1 MRTLAAGLE
10 SGWDR
15 VWSDLTSRQALPD
28 PAVVLG
34 AGAVALALVLW
45 PGTWP
50 RVRLLVTVVHEAGH
64 ALVALLVGRRLQG
77 IRLHSDTSGVTVSRG
92 RPSGP
97 GMVAMLA
104 AGYLAPAL
112 VGLGAALLLAD
123 GRALLLLWSLSVLLL
138 LVLLWIRNGFG
149 LLVVVVVLAGTVA
162 VTWYADARA
171 QSALALLL
179 AWLLLLAAPRPLLE
193 LWGRGARGRRGSDPD
208 QLARLTRVPSVLWTL
223 VLLAA
228 NVSGLVVGVSTLAP
242 DLLSG

>member
-1 MRTLAAGLE
+1 MT
-10 SGWDR
+10 GWDR
-15 VWSDLTSRQALPD
+15 LWDDLTSRQPLPD

-45 PGTWP
+45 RGSWP

-92 RPSGP
+92 RPTGP
-97 GMVAMLA
+97 GMVVMLA
-104 AGYLAPAL
+104 AGYLAPATL
-112 VGLGAALLLAD
+112 GLGAALLLAD
-123 GRALLLLWSLSVLLL
+123 GRALLLLWSLSLLLL

-162 VTWYADARA
+162 VTWYADART

-179 AWLLLLAAPRPLLE
+179 AWLLLLAAPRPLVE
-193 LWGRGARGRRGSDPD
+193 LLVGGRAGRRGSDPD
-208 QLARLTRVPSVLWTL
+208 QLARLTRIPSVLWTL
-223 VLLAA
+223 LLLAA
-228 NVSGLVVGVSTLAP
+228 SVSGLVVGVSTLAP
-242 DLLSG
+242 DLLAR